1 MQHTLQIAM
10 LNGRSNPANWALSP
24 AQQAFLRQ
32 LGGADR
38 HLTGMNFPYLPVEKA
53 YQPTALLRASLANSK
68 EYLNARIPWFRRRY
82 RPVVQALLQQAEHT
96 VFVAG
101 SCGLELLNCLQLAPS
116 DLEKISV
123 FAYGPVARARPAC
136 HSLLVQGRADWIS
149 RRWFADADI
158 VVDADHLNYLQQD
171 EVLQHCRQFIDR
183 IAAGLHKEPRYA
195 SYNAA

>member
-10 LNGRSNPANWALSP
+10 LNGRSNPANWTLSP

-38 HLTGMNFPYLPVEKA
+38 HLTGMNFPYLPTEKA
-53 YQPTALLRASLANSK
+53 YQPTALLRASLANGW
-68 EYLNARIPWFRRRY
+68 EYLNARMPWFRRRY
-82 RPVVQALLQQAEHT
+82 RSVVQALLQQAEHT

-116 DLEKISV
+116 DLEKVSV

-136 HSLLVQGRADWIS
+136 RSLLVQGRADWIS
-149 RRWFADADI
+149 RRWFAEADI

-183 IAAGLHKEPRYA
+183 IAAGLHKELCYA
-195 SYNAA
+195 SCNAA